1 MAQAIEQGCF
11 SEHFA
16 LGAELTGGP
25 HVVAS
30 SDCWFATTMVNVH
43 CSVGPASRGY
53 RAFGPLVD
61 ILPLIPVF
69 SCFWPCV
76 AGLGGFPLITAQ
88 ANCGSDS
95 MRRQRLGS

>member
-1 MAQAIEQGCF
+1 
-11 SEHFA
+11 
-16 LGAELTGGP
+16 
-25 HVVAS
+25 
-30 SDCWFATTMVNVH
+30 MVNAAL
-43 CSVGPASRGY
+43 PLLAQLPEAY

-61 ILPLIPVF
+61 TPSAYPGLFPASGL
-69 SCFWPCV
+69 CV